1 MRIAVMGAG
10 SIGGVVG
17 AYLAKGNEDVVLV
30 DTYKEHVKAMNE
42 RGMKIDG
49 VVDETIPV
57 KAITPDEL
65 SGKLDLVFFCVK
77 AINNKQA
84 LNMLL
89 PYLGPD
95 SVAVSLQNGI
105 NEDEIASIIGKNRT
119 IGGITSWGAAFVE
132 PAHITKL
139 SQGNFDIGELDGTI
153 TARVKEIANIL
164 SKVEPV
170 EVSDNIYGHLWSKL
184 LINASMSGLGTVC
197 GWTFGETI
205 DNEQAMLAAI
215 FIWKEGYAV
224 AKALG
229 INPAPIQGADP
240 KLFAPE
246 DKQGFETAK
255 QLAVIGLEQQRA
267 LKASMWQDIEQGRKT
282 EVDYL
287 NGYIVSKGKE
297 VSIQTPV
304 NETVTRMIKEIE
316 TGRRKMSPQNLEEI
330 KLPPL
335 PTE

>member
-1 MRIAVMGAG
+1 MKIAVMGAG

-17 AYLAKGNEDVVLV
+17 TYLAKGNEDVVLV

-77 AINNKQA
+77 AINNRQA

-89 PYLGPD
+89 PYLGPE
-95 SVAVSLQNGI
+95 SAVASLQNGI

-119 IGGITSWGAAFVE
+119 IGGITSWGATFMG
-132 PAHITKL
+132 PAHITKT
-139 SQGNFDIGELDGTI
+139 SRGNFDIGELDGTI
-153 TARVKEIANIL
+153 TERVKEIANVL
-164 SKVEPV
+164 SKVEPA

-184 LINASMSGLGTVC
+184 LINASMSGMGTVL
-197 GWTFGETI
+197 GWTYGGII
-205 DNEQAMLAAI
+205 DNEKAKLAAI
-215 FIWKEGYAV
+215 FIWKEGHVV

-240 KLFAPE
+240 KLLAPE
-246 DKQGFETAK
+246 DKQEFETAK
-255 QLAVIGLEQQRA
+255 QVMDIGFGPQRDI
-267 LKASMWQDIEQGRKT
+267 KASMWQDIEKGRKS

-297 VSIQTPV
+297 AGIPTPI

-316 TGRRKMSPQNLEEI
+316 GGKRKMSPQNLEEI

>member
-1 MRIAVMGAG
+1 MKIAVMGAG

-17 AYLAKGNEDVVLV
+17 TYLAKGNEDVVLV

-65 SGKLDLVFFCVK
+65 SGKLNLVFFCVK
-77 AINNKQA
+77 AINNRQA

-95 SVAVSLQNGI
+95 SVVVSLQNGI

-119 IGGITSWGAAFVE
+119 IGGITGWGATFMG
-132 PAHITKL
+132 PAHITKT
-139 SQGNFDIGELDGTI
+139 SRGNFDIGELDGTI

-164 SKVEPV
+164 SKVEPA

-184 LINASMSGLGTVC
+184 LINASMSGLGTVL
-197 GWTFGETI
+197 GWTYGGII
-205 DNEQAMLAAI
+205 DNKQAKLAAI

-224 AKALG
+224 AKATG

-240 KLFAPE
+240 KLLAPE

-255 QLAVIGLEQQRA
+255 QIMDIGFQPARDI
-267 LKASMWQDIEQGRKT
+267 KASMWQDIEKGRKC
-282 EVDYL
+282 EIDYL
-287 NGYIVSKGKE
+287 NGYIVSKGQE
-297 VSIQTPV
+297 VGVQTPV

-316 TGRRKMSPQNLEEI
+316 GGKRKMGPQNLEAI